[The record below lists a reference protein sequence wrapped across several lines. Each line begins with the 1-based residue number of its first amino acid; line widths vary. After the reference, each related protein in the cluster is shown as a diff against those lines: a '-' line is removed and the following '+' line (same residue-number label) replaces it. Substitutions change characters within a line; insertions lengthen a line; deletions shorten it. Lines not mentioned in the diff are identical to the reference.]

1 MPGWEIFFLK
11 DSDSVGG
18 RPFLA
23 LTLILMLAV
32 SGLPVYAHKSQKDL
46 SRSFWLGWLGGA
58 LAAVCLAYEKGDSPK
73 KWVDYWMNTI
83 DTNNELV
90 ESDKAKL
97 YQGLRQDYASKEL
110 RKCGNLFDELGY

>member
-1 MPGWEIFFLK
+1 
-11 DSDSVGG
+11 
-18 RPFLA
+18 
-23 LTLILMLAV
+23 
-32 SGLPVYAHKSQKDL
+32 
-46 SRSFWLGWLGGA
+46 
-58 LAAVCLAYEKGDSPK
+58 
-73 KWVDYWMNTI
+73 MNTI